1 MKDTD
6 RIEKLLEDA
15 PSPRIADGPHR
26 VALKRQLVARLKESR
41 RAARLPRWL
50 MPAAAA
56 ACVAVA
62 AVMLVVNGTTSVYA
76 QAVEA
81 LRRAKTV
88 HARAF
93 RIVDGKEKL
102 GAEIWYDAKLGVR
115 ERTIARDGSVPGEM
129 LDNGEFRWTYRSAKK
144 TVIKDAS
151 RDPVGHI
158 AEILEFDRKLAK
170 WSFKRTPA
178 ADMTI
183 DGVSCLAYESKAEK
197 QNVAQRVWIDPQ
209 NRVRRWEEVWWK
221 DGKEVVDERCKIA
234 YDQPLPKGRFDPTF
248 GVGVKV
254 VDLTKATPM
263 ALEKSLIR
271 KEVLGQVLTVHKVLR
286 LDNGSLMLVW
296 SHRPTK
302 ETLRRYGLSHVSVRG
317 NILGDAHVGTGW
329 KRLEDGTERSIQPIN
344 IAYWQGDGRTTT
356 WTILIPWGNWPSPMK
371 TVELQFRVYA
381 RGTLQEEL
389 KKQGKPWHNT
399 RFDLGRL
406 DLPDQSVTMEATCR
420 EVYQHAAWVHSRFG
434 SKSIRLTGVNRSL
447 TEQEKQEEMRRYG
460 TPRERLDRMSRTP
473 FHEVSRI
480 TPEQFV
486 ENVQANYEKL
496 R

>member
-6 RIEKLLEDA
+6 RIEKLLEQT
-15 PSPRIADGPHR
+15 PRPQIADGPHR
-26 VALKRQLVARLKESR
+26 VALKRQLVARLQDTR
-41 RAARLPRWL
+41 RAARIPRWL
-50 MPAAAA
+50 IPAAAA
-56 ACVAVA
+56 VCVAVA

-81 LRRAKTV
+81 LRQAKTV
-88 HARAF
+88 HTRAF
-93 RIVDGKEKL
+93 RIVDGEEKL

-115 ERTIARDGSVPGEM
+115 ERTIARDGSVAREV
-129 LDNGEFRWTYRSAKK
+129 LDNGEFRWTYNSARKS
-144 TVIKDAS
+144 VIKDAS
-151 RDPVGHI
+151 RDPIGHI
-158 AEILEFDRKLAK
+158 AEILEFDKKLAK
-170 WSFKRTPA
+170 RSFKRAPA
-178 ADMTI
+178 ADQNI

-197 QNVAQRVWIDPQ
+197 QNVAQRVWIDSQ
-209 NRVRRWEEVWWK
+209 DRVRRWEEVWWK
-221 DGKEVVDERCKIA
+221 DGKEVVDERCKVV
-234 YDQPLPKGRFDPTF
+234 YDQPLPEARFAPTF
-248 GVGVKV
+248 GVGVEV

-263 ALEKSLIR
+263 GLGKSLIR
-271 KEVLGQVLTVHKVLR
+271 KEVLGLVLTVHKVLR

-296 SHRPTK
+296 SHGPTK
-302 ETLRRYGLSHVSVRG
+302 ETVEKHRANHHLG
-317 NILGDAHVGTGW
+317 NAIVGTGW

-344 IAYWQGDGRTTT
+344 IAYWQGDGRRTT

-406 DLPDQSVTMEATCR
+406 DLPDQSVTMEAACR